1 MSSNLNENEEVCNG
15 KKVTP
20 KKIEGKNISTNGG
33 ESESNREVL
42 TSEKKSSR
50 KPLEISKDENTAPV
64 GSVEETAASEES
76 VVEKDPPKPNKNKK
90 DESSKKGQA
99 MSIEENSDGQE
110 ISEPTMPPGWSRKVV
125 QRQSGK
131 SAGKYDVY
139 LFTPDGKKLR
149 SRIELRSYL
158 SKYNIDI
165 DIENLFTLTGKTSK
179 VLAKSVTKRKSSS
192 QKWSSSPKK
201 KKSRSSSVSSARKK
215 TPKLRVKLTSL
226 KKRILSNYV
235 QQESKKEVSEQNLS
249 IKGQSNDSPQKK
261 LAAKKATHS
270 PKVGQTGHKLKKSNE
285 KKSKLKTNKSKGKK
299 K

>member
-1 MSSNLNENEEVCNG
+1 MSSNINENEEVCNG
-15 KKVTP
+15 KKVNQKRT
-20 KKIEGKNISTNGG
+20 EGKNISTNGG

-50 KPLEISKDENTAPV
+50 KPLEVSKDENTTLV
-64 GSVEETAASEES
+64 GSADETAASEES
-76 VVEKDPPKPNKNKK
+76 VEKDSSKPNKKN
-90 DESSKKGQA
+90 ESSKKVQA
-99 MSIEENSDGQE
+99 VPVEENTDGQE

-201 KKSRSSSVSSARKK
+201 KKSRSSSVSSTRKK

-235 QQESKKEVSEQNLS
+235 QQESTKEVSEQNLS

-261 LAAKKATHS
+261 LAAKKTYS
-270 PKVGQTGHKLKKSNE
+270 PKVGHTGHKLKKSNE

>member
-1 MSSNLNENEEVCNG
+1 MSSNINENEEVCNG
-15 KKVTP
+15 KKVNQKRT
-20 KKIEGKNISTNGG
+20 EGKNISTNGG

-50 KPLEISKDENTAPV
+50 KPLEVSKDENTTLV
-64 GSVEETAASEES
+64 GSADETAASEES
-76 VVEKDPPKPNKNKK
+76 VEKDSSKPNKKN
-90 DESSKKGQA
+90 ESSKKVQA
-99 MSIEENSDGQE
+99 VPKVEENTDGQE

-201 KKSRSSSVSSARKK
+201 KKSRSSSVSSTRKK

-235 QQESKKEVSEQNLS
+235 QQESTKEVSEQNLS

-261 LAAKKATHS
+261 LAAKKTYS
-270 PKVGQTGHKLKKSNE
+270 PKVGHTGHKLKKSNE

>member
-1 MSSNLNENEEVCNG
+1 MSSNINENEEVCNG
-15 KKVTP
+15 KKVSQKRT
-20 KKIEGKNISTNGG
+20 EGKNISTNGG

-50 KPLEISKDENTAPV
+50 KPLEVSKDENTALV
-64 GSVEETAASEES
+64 GSADETAASEES
-76 VVEKDPPKPNKNKK
+76 VEKDSSKPNKKN
-90 DESSKKGQA
+90 ESSKKVQA
-99 MSIEENSDGQE
+99 VPKAEENTDGQE
-110 ISEPTMPPGWSRKVV
+110 ISEPTLPPGWSRKVV

-201 KKSRSSSVSSARKK
+201 KKPRSSSVSSTRKK

-235 QQESKKEVSEQNLS
+235 QQESTKEVSEQNLS

-261 LAAKKATHS
+261 LAAKKTHS
-270 PKVGQTGHKLKKSNE
+270 PKVGHTGHKLKKSNE